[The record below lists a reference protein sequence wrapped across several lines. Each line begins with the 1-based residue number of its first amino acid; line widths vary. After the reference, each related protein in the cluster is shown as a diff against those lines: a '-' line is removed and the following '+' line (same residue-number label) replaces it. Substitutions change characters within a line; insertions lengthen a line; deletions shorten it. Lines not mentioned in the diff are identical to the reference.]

1 MAGKNQ
7 GSAGRF
13 GPRYG
18 NTLRKK
24 VSDIEKSSRGKHKCP
39 FCGKEDKV
47 RREAQQFFKSVCTY
61 IKDSEY
67 NQDFFSKFE
76 LSDEIKK
83 YWKEKEFWQ
92 IWLMVR

>member
-1 MAGKNQ
+1 MAGKKI

-24 VSDIEKSSRGKHKCP
+24 VSDIEKSSRAKHKCP

-47 RREAQQFFKSVCTY
+47 KRQAY
-61 IKDSEY
+61 GI
-67 NQDFFSKFE
+67 
-76 LSDEIKK
+76 
-83 YWKEKEFWQ
+83 WKCASCEKVF
-92 IWLMVR
+92 VGKAYRPY